1 MRLSKL
7 LAMVAIV
14 VAFASCGTL
23 RKNKNKQSQS
33 IETVNKKDSLEVSTA
48 TSSGEVKEQVIDK
61 GTVVTQRETTTVTEK
76 GGKSKIILKKG
87 ELKPGD
93 NFLRDSAGQVVR
105 AVLDTISN
113 TLTLEL
119 NAPAERSTK
128 TERETITEKKYQTT
142 NKEEKQEQKQ
152 EKQVA
157 VTAEQR
163 RGEKSSSSASESQ
176 PSATGIIGNWIGIAI
191 AIAIF
196 IVVVGL
202 AWWFFGINKKKTEN
216 RKDNSKV

>member
-33 IETVNKKDSLEVSTA
+33 IETVSKKDSLEVSTA

-61 GTVVTQRETTTVTEK
+61 GIVVTQRETTTVTEK
-76 GGKSKIILKKG
+76 GGKSKVILKKG
-87 ELKPGD
+87 DLKPGD
-93 NFLRDSAGQVVR
+93 NFLRDSAGQVVK
-105 AVLDTISN
+105 AVLDTMSN
-113 TLTLEL
+113 TLTLEI
-119 NAPAERSTK
+119 NTPTERSTK
-128 TERETITEKKYQTT
+128 TEREIVTEKKDVTQQR
-142 NKEEKQEQKQ
+142 EDKQEQKQ

-157 VTAEQR
+157 VAAEQR
-163 RGEKSSSSASESQ
+163 RSDKSSSSMNSSQ
-176 PSATGIIGNWIGIAI
+176 PSATGIIGNWIGLAI
-191 AIAIF
+191 AIL
-196 IVVVGL
+196 IVLIGA

-216 RKDNSKV
+216 RKNNSKD